1 MSDEEAKLI
10 RQLIREELSGLVDIQ
25 AADGV
30 RITRTEETAQTL
42 LSITQNLVTLV
53 HSHDER
59 MDALTVTGRCQED
72 CVNGNNQLHVI
83 PERNDYADYS
93 RTLRRTTERL
103 QITRRHVW

>member
-1 MSDEEAKLI
+1 MSEEEAKLI

-59 MDALTVTGRCQED
+59 MDALTVTVARLSNTVERYITAR
-72 CVNGNNQLHVI
+72 GNNGSGGQ
-83 PERNDYADYS
+83 
-93 RTLRRTTERL
+93 
-103 QITRRHVW
+103 

>member
-30 RITRTEETAQTL
+30 RITRSEETAQTL
-42 LSITQNLVTLV
+42 LAITQNLVTLV

-59 MDALTVTGRCQED
+59 MDALTVTVERLSNTVERYITAR
-72 CVNGNNQLHVI
+72 GNNGSGGQ
-83 PERNDYADYS
+83 
-93 RTLRRTTERL
+93 
-103 QITRRHVW
+103 

>member
-59 MDALTVTGRCQED
+59 MDALTVTVERLSNTVERYITAR
-72 CVNGNNQLHVI
+72 GNNGSGGQ
-83 PERNDYADYS
+83 
-93 RTLRRTTERL
+93 
-103 QITRRHVW
+103 